1 MDKVFIENFEIETI
15 IGIYDHERVNRQ
27 KVVLDIE
34 LYCDIKPASESGD
47 IDKALNYK
55 TLTDKLK
62 LMVEESQFLLIET
75 LAESV
80 ADFILDNHKV
90 TCVRLKLHKPDAL
103 DGKTNVGIEI
113 ERRQASANPRP
124 GFMA

>member
-1 MDKVFIENFEIETI
+1 MDKVFVENLEIETI

-34 LYCDIKPASESGD
+34 MFCDIKPAAETED

-55 TLTDKLK
+55 ILTDELRT
-62 LMVEESQFLLIET
+62 MVSESQFLLIET
-75 LAESV
+75 LAERVSE
-80 ADFILDNHKV
+80 FILEDHKV
-90 TCVRLKLHKPDAL
+90 AVVRLKLRKPDAL
-103 DGKTNVGIEI
+103 EGNTNVGIEI
-113 ERRQASANPRP
+113 ERRRRSGHARP